1 MSNRVITILELV
13 DALEMQS
20 NEITYYF
27 NKKENDLV
35 FVMDD
40 VYCDDEMNSKLFQD
54 IENNFENYI
63 ALPTSYEI
71 NEYQI
76 MEAFV
81 DEQKKDIQ
89 NILNKILNGKRPFGR
104 FKDKIFE
111 LDIREEWFEFKKV
124 QLEKIALDW
133 CEVNNIEI
141 VGR

>member
-40 VYCDDEMNSKLFQD
+40 AYCDDEMNSKLFQD